1 MSKKSHIHINET
13 LRKVSFFTK
22 EYAEIHI
29 QRLFLDKKIS
39 IGEVLGMKI
48 QILYTYFGAPST
60 HGSFF
65 LEKYQNFNFWWN
77 FKIS

>member
-13 LRKVSFFTK
+13 LRKASFFTK

-39 IGEVLGMKI
+39 IGEIRGMKI
-48 QILYTYFGAPST
+48 QIVYTCFGAPSI

-65 LEKYQNFNFWWN
+65 FEKYQNFNF
-77 FKIS
+77 